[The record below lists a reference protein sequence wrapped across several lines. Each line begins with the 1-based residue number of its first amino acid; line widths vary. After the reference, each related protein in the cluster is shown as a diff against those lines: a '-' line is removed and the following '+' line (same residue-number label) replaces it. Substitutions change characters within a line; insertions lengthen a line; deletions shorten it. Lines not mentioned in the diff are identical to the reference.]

1 MRLTT
6 ALFALAALVGTTS
19 SHFLLVGSQT
29 SGATT
34 NDPVGISIYR
44 TDAAGGLTKIGQET
58 GSTTGGE
65 PTYFALSNDQKYLY
79 VTNELGNGRLTAFRV
94 RRDNNDGGNRDGDN
108 HGGLNCED
116 DSNDEDDNKDKLS
129 LDLLGSTATNTKGPV
144 HVVLTNDNKYAIV
157 ASYSDGSVVVFK
169 LNQNSTVGEIVD
181 KVQFK
186 GGAASY
192 GTQSGPHAHCV
203 ALSKDNSYLYVTD
216 LGNDKIMQFKLNK
229 GKLTANG
236 FVDTGRGTLPR
247 HLAVHPNGDVIFLI
261 TERTNELVRYEVQ
274 SNGQLD
280 KPETVKTSEKKGKQ
294 YGAAVHVTKDGKF
307 VLVSNRGLGN
317 SQNSENNIVVFDAAS
332 LERVS
337 TGLLPVGAYP
347 RDFTISDDNIVY
359 VGNQHTNNLVSFH
372 LLENGTLV
380 STRNNVAVP
389 KPVVLLTL

>member
-1 MRLTT
+1 
-6 ALFALAALVGTTS
+6 
-19 SHFLLVGSQT
+19 
-29 SGATT
+29 
-34 NDPVGISIYR
+34 
-44 TDAAGGLTKIGQET
+44 
-58 GSTTGGE
+58 
-65 PTYFALSNDQKYLY
+65 
-79 VTNELGNGRLTAFRV
+79 
-94 RRDNNDGGNRDGDN
+94 
-108 HGGLNCED
+108 
-116 DSNDEDDNKDKLS
+116 
-129 LDLLGSTATNTKGPV
+129 
-144 HVVLTNDNKYAIV
+144 
-157 ASYSDGSVVVFK
+157 
-169 LNQNSTVGEIVD
+169 
-181 KVQFK
+181 
-186 GGAASY
+186 
-192 GTQSGPHAHCV
+192 GPHAHCV